1 MVVAV
6 RPGAGVAAGPAGL
19 SVDVVAGEVVG
30 AVIGTRRWAKTVELY
45 GTVLGWWLLL
55 AVGAVAGWCRLQRQ
69 WAGVRRAGAVLT
81 GAPGGSGG
89 RGASGRGRRADD
101 GERRAVARP
110 VARPVAAALRW
121 SGGPWRAVRRAPELL
136 LLPGGSAVGW
146 ATASPVPVLAALAAV
161 LPARRWRSRR
171 AAAAE
176 ARYRSAAVVELCAGL
191 AGELRGGATPEQALH
206 LVTTRIA
213 ADRSVLERI
222 GAEPI
227 ARLAAGRYGADVP
240 AAFRL
245 LAERPGGSGAAAVA
259 ACWEVASAGG
269 SGLAAGLDGVA
280 EALRVERVL
289 AEEIVGELAA
299 PRTTIAVL
307 AALPL
312 AGLLLGAALGAR
324 PLEVL
329 LHTSAGLASLVVG
342 AVLEGLGL
350 VWTTR
355 IVGAAAAGA
364 PVAAQGHES
373 GDESSH
379 EPRRGGVDGR
389 EEWRCGITRIRA
401 RTRSG
406 PARPSGAFRRE
417 VLPW

>member
-1 MVVAV
+1 MV
-6 RPGAGVAAGPAGL
+6 PAGVALGVAVGL
-19 SVDVVAGEVVG
+19 SAGAVLGGVLGAVVDVVV
-30 AVIGTRRWAKTVELY
+30 GTRRAAMALELY
-45 GTVLGWWLLL
+45 GIVLGCWLVL
-55 AVGAVAGWCRLQRQ
+55 AVVAVAGWWRLQGQ
-69 WAGVRRAGAVLT
+69 LAGARRAGAVLT
-81 GAPGGSGG
+81 GAAGDSGGSRGGSGG
-89 RGASGRGRRADD
+89 D
-101 GERRAVARP
+101 GEGRAGARAVE
-110 VARPVAAALRW
+110 VVVRW

-136 LLPGGSAVGW
+136 LVPGGLAVGW
-146 ATASPVPVLAALAAV
+146 ATASPVPVLAALPAV

-213 ADRSVLERI
+213 ADRSALDRI
-222 GAEPI
+222 GAEPV

-259 ACWEVASAGG
+259 ACWEVASTGG

-280 EALRVERVL
+280 EALRVERAL
-289 AEEIVGELAA
+289 AEEIAAELAA

-329 LHTSAGLASLVVG
+329 LHTPAGLASLAVG
-342 AVLEGLGL
+342 AALEGLGL
-350 VWTTR
+350 VWTAR
-355 IVGAAAAGA
+355 IVGAAADGA
-364 PVAAQGHES
+364 LVAAPGRES
-373 GDESSH
+373 GQASG
-379 EPRRGGVDGR
+379 RGPGGSGGEGP
-389 EEWRCGITRIRA
+389 EEWRCGITRTRTRA
-401 RTRSG
+401 RSG

>member
-1 MVVAV
+1 MA
-6 RPGAGVAAGPAGL
+6 L
-19 SVDVVAGEVVG
+19 
-30 AVIGTRRWAKTVELY
+30 ELY
-45 GTVLGWWLLL
+45 GIVLGWWLVL
-55 AVGAVAGWCRLQRQ
+55 AVGAAAGWCRLQRQ
-69 WAGVRRAGAVLT
+69 SAGARRAGAVLT
-81 GAPGGSGG
+81 GAAGGSG
-89 RGASGRGRRADD
+89 RSGRGRRVDE
-101 GERRAVARP
+101 GEGRAVP
-110 VARPVAAALRW
+110 RPVAAVARW
-121 SGGPWRAVRRAPELL
+121 SGGPGRAVRRAPELL
-136 LLPGGSAVGW
+136 LVPGGLAVGW
-146 ATASPVPVLAALAAV
+146 ATASPVPVLAALLAV

-171 AAAAE
+171 TAAAE

-222 GAEPI
+222 GAEPV

-280 EALRVERVL
+280 EALRVERAL
-289 AEEIVGELAA
+289 AEEIAAELAA

-329 LHTSAGLASLVVG
+329 LHTPAGLASLVVG

-350 VWTTR
+350 VWTAR
-355 IVGAAAAGA
+355 IVGAAADGA
-364 PVAAQGHES
+364 LVAAPGHES
-373 GDESSH
+373 GRA
-379 EPRRGGVDGR
+379 PGGDGGDGP
-389 EEWRCGITRIRA
+389 EEWRCGITRTRA

-406 PARPSGAFRRE
+406 PARPSGAFRQE

>member
-1 MVVAV
+1 M
-6 RPGAGVAAGPAGL
+6 
-19 SVDVVAGEVVG
+19 
-30 AVIGTRRWAKTVELY
+30 
-45 GTVLGWWLLL
+45 
-55 AVGAVAGWCRLQRQ
+55 
-69 WAGVRRAGAVLT
+69 
-81 GAPGGSGG
+81 
-89 RGASGRGRRADD
+89 
-101 GERRAVARP
+101 
-110 VARPVAAALRW
+110 
-121 SGGPWRAVRRAPELL
+121 
-136 LLPGGSAVGW
+136 
-146 ATASPVPVLAALAAV
+146 LAALPAV
-161 LPARRWRSRR
+161 LPARRWRARR

-213 ADRSVLERI
+213 ADPSVLERI
-222 GAEPI
+222 GAEPV

-259 ACWEVASAGG
+259 ACWEVASTGG

-280 EALRVERVL
+280 EALRVERAL
-289 AEEIVGELAA
+289 AEEIAAELAA

-329 LHTSAGLASLVVG
+329 LHTPAGLASLAVG
-342 AVLEGLGL
+342 AALEGLGL
-350 VWTTR
+350 VWTAR
-355 IVGAAAAGA
+355 IVRAAADGA
-364 PVAAQGHES
+364 PVAAE
-373 GDESSH
+373 GDESGRASGV
-379 EPRRGGVDGR
+379 GGVDGP
-389 EEWRCGITRIRA
+389 EEWRCGITRTGA

-406 PARPSGAFRRE
+406 PERPSGAFRRE

>member
-1 MVVAV
+1 MGLYEMALWWLVLA
-6 RPGAGVAAGPAGL
+6 VAA
-19 SVDVVAGEVVG
+19 
-30 AVIGTRRWAKTVELY
+30 AV
-45 GTVLGWWLLL
+45 
-55 AVGAVAGWCRLQRQ
+55 GWCRLQRRVV
-69 WAGVRRAGAVLT
+69 GVRRADAVLT
-81 GAPGGSGG
+81 APATAGAGGSGG
-89 RGASGRGRRADD
+89 CE
-101 GERRAVARP
+101 GEEEGCAG
-110 VARPVAAALRW
+110 ARPVAAVVRW
-121 SGGPWRAVRRAPELL
+121 SGAPWRAVRRAPELL
-136 LLPGGSAVGW
+136 LVPGGLAAGW
-146 ATASPVPVLAALAAV
+146 ATASPVPVLAALPAV

-176 ARYRSAAVVELCAGL
+176 ARHRSAAVVELCAGL

-213 ADRSVLERI
+213 GDRVELERI
-222 GAEPI
+222 GAEPV

-280 EALRVERVL
+280 EALRVERAL
-289 AEEIVGELAA
+289 AEEIAAELAA
-299 PRTTIAVL
+299 PRATIAVL

-329 LHTSAGLASLVVG
+329 LHTPAGLASLVVG
-342 AVLEGLGL
+342 AALEGLGL
-350 VWTTR
+350 VWTAR
-355 IVGAAAAGA
+355 IVRA
-364 PVAAQGHES
+364 AAQGALAAAPIPEPGRRPGEAPG
-373 GDESSH
+373 GDGV
-379 EPRRGGVDGR
+379 GGGDAAGP
-389 EEWRCGITRIRA
+389 EEWRCGITRTRV